1 MHSIVNRAAIEVSE
15 VLIAGTARNV
25 ERFIRSDID
34 CLRKSFS
41 DFKKIHF
48 LIIESDS
55 SDATL
60 KILAQL
66 KLENKTFDYIALG
79 NLSSTLPKRTQRIAF
94 CRNKVIDVLLSNSQ
108 YSQVNYVA
116 VADLDSVNAKLT
128 REGVRSCWDL
138 EVDWGG
144 VTANQTDEYYDIWAL
159 RHDYWNADDC
169 WVQRKELERLTST
182 LFAENLSI
190 LSKKIHI
197 SSITPPIEVHS
208 AFGGLAIYKRDA
220 FVSSRYIGLREDGS
234 EICEHVPFHQQMRE
248 NGFKLF
254 INPKMLN
261 STSVVSGLIS
271 TICIKGIRKLGVGI
285 FGRDRFNKYLSLLK
299 DIH

>member
-1 MHSIVNRAAIEVSE
+1 VDSMINRAAIEASE

-25 ERFIRSDID
+25 ERFIRSDLD

-60 KILAQL
+60 KVLTQL
-66 KLENKTFDYIALG
+66 KVEESNFDYISLG
-79 NLSSTLPKRTQRIAF
+79 NLSRTLSKRTERIAF

-108 YSQVNYVA
+108 YSQIDYVA

-128 REGVRSCWDL
+128 REGVRSCWDIEL
-138 EVDWGG
+138 DWGG

-159 RHDYWNADDC
+159 RHDFWNADDC
-169 WVQRKELERLTST
+169 WIQRKELERFTSP
-182 LFAENLSI
+182 LFAENLAI

-197 SSITPPIEVHS
+197 SPMTPPIEVHS

-220 FVSSRYIGLREDGS
+220 FVSSRYVGLREDGS
-234 EICEHVPFHQQMRE
+234 EICEHVPFHHQMRE
-248 NGFKLF
+248 SGFQIF
-254 INPKMLN
+254 INPKLIN
-261 STSVVSGLIS
+261 CTSVVSSLIS
-271 TICIKGIRKLGVGI
+271 TICIKCIRKVGVGI
-285 FGRDRFNKYLSLLK
+285 FGRNRFNKYLSLLK

>member
-1 MHSIVNRAAIEVSE
+1 MFNRAAIEVSE

-34 CLRKSFS
+34 CLKKSFF

-60 KILAQL
+60 KKLAQL
-66 KLENKTFDYIALG
+66 KSEHNSFDYISLG
-79 NLSSTLPKRTQRIAF
+79 NLSDTLTKRTERIAF
-94 CRNKVIDVLLSNSQ
+94 CRNKVIDVLLSNPH
-108 YSQVNYVA
+108 YSQVSYVA

-128 REGVRSCWDL
+128 REGIRSCWDAA
-138 EVDWGG
+138 VDWGAM
-144 VTANQTDEYYDIWAL
+144 TANQTDEYYDIWAL

-169 WVQRKELERLTST
+169 WLQRKELERFTSP

-197 SSITPPIEVHS
+197 SPITPPIEVDS

-220 FVSSRYIGLREDGS
+220 FVSSRYVGLREDGS
-234 EICEHVPFHQQMRE
+234 EICEHVPFHRQMKE
-248 NGFKLF
+248 NGFSLF
-254 INPKMLN
+254 INPRMIN
-261 STSVVSGLIS
+261 CTSVESGLIS
-271 TICIKGIRKLGVGI
+271 TICIKCIRKIGVGI
-285 FGRDRFNKYLSLLK
+285 FGRERFNKYISLLK

>member
-1 MHSIVNRAAIEVSE
+1 MFNRAAIEASE

-25 ERFIRSDID
+25 ERFIKSDID
-34 CLRKSFS
+34 CLKSSFS
-41 DFKKIHF
+41 DFEKVHF

-60 KILAQL
+60 KKLTQL
-66 KLENKTFDYIALG
+66 KSENTSFDYITLG
-79 NLSSTLPKRTQRIAF
+79 NLSNAHPKRTERIAL
-94 CRNKVIDVLLSNSQ
+94 CRNKVIDTLLSSPQ
-108 YSQVNYVA
+108 YSNINYVA

-138 EVDWGG
+138 KVDWGG
-144 VTANQTDEYYDIWAL
+144 ITANQTDEYYDIWAL

-169 WVQRKELERLTST
+169 WVQRKELERFTST

-197 SSITPPIEVHS
+197 SPTTPPIKVHS

-234 EICEHVPFHQQMRE
+234 EICEHVPFHQQME
-248 NGFKLF
+248 KNGFQLF

-261 STSVVSGLIS
+261 CTAVVSGLIS
-271 TICIKGIRKLGVGI
+271 TICIQCIRKVGVGI
-285 FGRDRFNKYLSLLK
+285 FGRNRFNKYLSLLK

>member
-1 MHSIVNRAAIEVSE
+1 MFNRAAIEVSE

-25 ERFIRSDID
+25 ERFIKSDID
-34 CLRKSFS
+34 CLKSSFS
-41 DFKKIHF
+41 DFKKVHF
-48 LIIESDS
+48 LIVESDS

-60 KILAQL
+60 KKLTQL
-66 KLENKTFDYIALG
+66 KSENISFDFIALG
-79 NLSSTLPKRTQRIAF
+79 NLSNAHPKRTERIAL
-94 CRNKVIDVLLSNSQ
+94 CRNKVIDALLSNPQ
-108 YSQVNYVA
+108 YSNINYVA

-128 REGVRSCWDL
+128 REGVRSCWDIEL
-138 EVDWGG
+138 DWGG

-197 SSITPPIEVHS
+197 SPTTPPIKVHS

-220 FVSSRYIGLREDGS
+220 FVSSRYIGLRDDGS
-234 EICEHVPFHQQMRE
+234 EICEHVPFHQRMEE
-248 NGFKLF
+248 NGFQLF

-261 STSVVSGLIS
+261 CTAVVSGLIS
-271 TICIKGIRKLGVGI
+271 TICIQCIRKVGVGI
-285 FGRDRFNKYLSLLK
+285 FGRNRFNKYLSLLK